1 MVQYTAEFLAAA
13 RHGYENTDQP
23 MRELARELGIGL
35 TTLSTLAEKN
45 GWAKRSQRQRGLS
58 PAMQLLAEAQALAAK
73 GPVHSRESG
82 NPDSAQQ
89 QAQEGLG
96 PRFRGDE
103 RSESALVAPDPAALL
118 IKLEQILAQ
127 LIAAQQLAPA
137 NGIHSPQGA
146 RTLTL
151 LINSL
156 RTLKGMRGPA
166 PTDTGSIDND
176 YDDMPRDL
184 DEFRHALAR
193 RIDAFVASETNADDA
208 DENSRCADLD
218 AAQ

>member
-1 MVQYTAEFLAAA
+1 MT
-13 RHGYENTDQP
+13 
-23 MRELARELGIGL
+23 
-35 TTLSTLAEKN
+35 
-45 GWAKRSQRQRGLS
+45 
-58 PAMQLLAEAQALAAK
+58 
-73 GPVHSRESG
+73 
-82 NPDSAQQ
+82 
-89 QAQEGLG
+89 
-96 PRFRGDE
+96 
-103 RSESALVAPDPAALL
+103 PDPAALL

-127 LIAAQQLAPA
+127 LIAAQQLAPS

-218 AAQ
+218 AAG